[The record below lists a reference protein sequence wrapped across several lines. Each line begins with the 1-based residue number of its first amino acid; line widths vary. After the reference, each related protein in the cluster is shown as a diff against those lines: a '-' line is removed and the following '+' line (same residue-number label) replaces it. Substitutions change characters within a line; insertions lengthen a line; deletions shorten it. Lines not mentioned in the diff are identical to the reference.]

1 MSTTLPFETVSR
13 PVELVA
19 AIREISGAD
28 SIALDTESDSFHRY
42 PERLCLIQVAS
53 RNKVY
58 LIDTISLQD
67 LDPLRDILL
76 DSSIGKIIHAAENDV
91 RSLDRHCG
99 IRIRNIYDTSLA
111 ARFAGV
117 TRLSLG
123 ALTEDLLGQ
132 PLNKSK
138 RLQRAD
144 WGRRPLSAEAL
155 EYAASDVRYL
165 HALREVLDRRLAQL
179 GRTAWV
185 AEECAR
191 LEEIRYTAPDMEKA
205 FFSVKGAKDLDEH
218 GLAVL
223 RSLFLFR
230 EKEARRWHKPVF
242 MVLPDA
248 ALIFLAG
255 SPETPLSKVPGLSDS
270 GLKRFGQGLK
280 QALRDGIAAPPVSR
294 PSPVK
299 RVRPRKGSLR
309 RLNHLKEWRMSL
321 GNGLALDPSLIWPL
335 ASLERLAVAPDS
347 LSIELNSGDIRQWQQ
362 DTFLSSL
369 KAYLESLK

>member
-1 MSTTLPFETVSR
+1 VSITLTFETVSR
-13 PVELVA
+13 PVELTA
-19 AIREISGAD
+19 AVREISGSG

-53 RNKVY
+53 RNKIY
-58 LIDTISLQD
+58 LIDTISLND
-67 LDPLRDILL
+67 LDPLRNVLL
-76 DSSIGKIIHAAENDV
+76 NSSVCKIIHAAENDI

-111 ARFAGV
+111 ARFAGIA
-117 TRLSLG
+117 RLSLG

-155 EYAASDVRYL
+155 EYAASDVRHL
-165 HALREVLDRRLAQL
+165 HALREVLDRRLGML

-191 LEEIRYTAPDMEKA
+191 LEEIRYTAPDVENA
-205 FFSVKGAKDLDEH
+205 FFSVKGAKDLDER
-218 GLAVL
+218 GLTVL

-248 ALIFLAG
+248 ALILLA
-255 SPETPLSKVPGLSDS
+255 SRPQTAFSEVLSDS

-280 QALRDGIAAPPVSR
+280 QALYDGMAAPPVSR

-309 RLNHLKEWRMSL
+309 RLNHLKEWRISL

-335 ASLERLAVAPDS
+335 ASLERLAVAPDN
-347 LSIELNSGDIRQWQQ
+347 LSIEIGSGEIRQWQR

-369 KAYLESLK
+369 QACLESLE